1 MLRKVL
7 DVDTKW
13 LQKYI
18 TVNEIPNGRKLTEM
32 YIDRVAELGGKPTKK
47 MVDLFPMVRKI
58 YVNRL
63 RNIELIERINSY
75 GL

>member
-1 MLRKVL
+1 MLRNIL
-7 DVDTKW
+7 EVDTKW

-18 TVNEIPNGRKLTEM
+18 TVNEIPDGRKLTRM

-47 MVDLFPMVRKI
+47 MVDLFPLVRKI
-58 YVNRL
+58 YGNRL

-75 GL
+75 GM

>member
-1 MLRKVL
+1 MLRNIL

-18 TVNEIPNGRKLTEM
+18 TVNEIPDDMKLTRM
-32 YIDRVAELGGKPTKK
+32 YIDRVTELGGKPTKK
-47 MVDLFPMVRKI
+47 MVDLFPLVRKI

-63 RNIELIERINSY
+63 RNIELIERINYY
-75 GL
+75 GM